1 MADLIR
7 LLTRAQKLLRAAAD
21 DAMSAHGV
29 RIGQNLVLEVLWE
42 HDGLSPGELAARLH
56 VSTPTIVNTASRMVK
71 DGLISRR
78 PDADDRRLVRLYL
91 TDKARAAQAP
101 ITAARQQLDDHALA
115 TLTADER
122 DTLAVVLQK
131 IIDQMQTPPGP

>member
-1 MADLIR
+1 VADLIR

-42 HDGLSPGELAARLH
+42 RDGLSPGELAARLH

-101 ITAARQQLDDHALA
+101 IAAARQQLADHALA

-122 DTLAVVLQK
+122 DALAVALQK